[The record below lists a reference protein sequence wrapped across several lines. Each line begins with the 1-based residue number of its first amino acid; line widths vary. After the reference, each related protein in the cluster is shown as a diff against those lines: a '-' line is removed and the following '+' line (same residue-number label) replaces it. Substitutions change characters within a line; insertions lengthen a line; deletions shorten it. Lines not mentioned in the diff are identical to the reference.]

1 MELIFPS
8 QFAII
13 TVDQWKNIQM
23 SCLRNEQLH
32 GIARTKC
39 KNTITFINNS
49 NVPIKNLSNSNPAS
63 LLILCMN

>member
-1 MELIFPS
+1 
-8 QFAII
+8 
-13 TVDQWKNIQM
+13 M